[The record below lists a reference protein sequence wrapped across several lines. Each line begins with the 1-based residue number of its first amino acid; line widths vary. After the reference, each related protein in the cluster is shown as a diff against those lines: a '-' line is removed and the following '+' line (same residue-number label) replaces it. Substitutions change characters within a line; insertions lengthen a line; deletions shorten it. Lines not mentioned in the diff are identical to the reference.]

1 MKKMSEPKMDVVR
14 FNESDVIVASGGFDS
29 ALRTLSVTGVGDG
42 EANNALFAFGG
53 KGGTWSSKQI
63 EFSDSSYVNSINSY
77 LGVDA
82 SNRRICLDVPLA
94 TGGYA
99 SYPLRNLAGDE
110 LSSRDNNFN
119 VDYNGDYTWNGSHFI
134 HQ

>member
-14 FNESDVIVASGGFDS
+14 FNESDVIVASGGVS
-29 ALRTLSVTGVGDG
+29 GVKTLTVSGIGNGVD
-42 EANNALFAFGG
+42 NDALFALGG
-53 KGGTWSSKQI
+53 NGGTWSSEQI
-63 EFSDSSYVNSINSY
+63 EFRDSSYVKSINSY

-82 SNRRICLDVPLA
+82 SNRRICLNVPLA
-94 TGGYA
+94 TGGYG

-110 LSSRDNNFN
+110 YSSHDNNYR
-119 VDYNGDYTWNGSHFI
+119 VDFNGDYTWNGSHFI